1 MILHT
6 MIQRHNPLR
15 ILFLR
20 RLSLVA
26 LLLLLVTDGFTSPTL
41 SSKRIAS
48 LHFVERAIPSLNDQ
62 QARQKSSPTGLFS
75 SSSLPANTDPKPVHH
90 DTNHDNDD
98 HDNETS
104 SHPWRTRL
112 RRLTG
117 VSLTASRATMRAL
130 TGLSLTTIYA
140 SVLAISGA
148 WVRQTMKLIL
158 SIFPTWLRYFLQP
171 FLVLYYAPLF
181 ILRNWTGP
189 TRREARTA
197 HEHFVEGWKHA
208 VELAD
213 DKTSYWP
220 IHVNAQGDFEK
231 DFAEIDLNEG
241 IEESVEVAL
250 EEGDDANFQ

>member
-6 MIQRHNPLR
+6 IITRCNYLR
-15 ILFLR
+15 VMFLR
-20 RLSLVA
+20 RLSLLA
-26 LLLLLVTDGFTSPTL
+26 LLLLVADSFTSSTLCSRRISSLNFVGRAQTSPT
-41 SSKRIAS
+41 S
-48 LHFVERAIPSLNDQ
+48 
-62 QARQKSSPTGLFS
+62 LFS
-75 SSSLPANTDPKPVHH
+75 SSSLPANTNLQPANNENEH
-90 DTNHDNDD
+90 DDD
-98 HDNETS
+98 DDDETL
-104 SHPWRTRL
+104 SHPLRSRL

-117 VSLTASRATMRAL
+117 FSFTASRATMRAL
-130 TGLSLTTIYA
+130 TGISLTTIYA

-148 WVRQTMKLIL
+148 WVRQTMKVIL
-158 SIFPTWLRYFLQP
+158 SIFPTWFRYFLQP

-220 IHVNAQGDFEK
+220 IHVNAQGEFEK

-241 IEESVEVAL
+241 IEESVEAAL
-250 EEGDDANFQ
+250 EESDDATFQ

>member
-1 MILHT
+1 ML
-6 MIQRHNPLR
+6 
-15 ILFLR
+15 LR
-20 RLSLVA
+20 RLSLFA
-26 LLLLLVTDGFTSPTL
+26 LLLLVADSFTSPTL
-41 SSKRIAS
+41 SSRRITS
-48 LHFVERAIPSLNDQ
+48 LNFVGRAIPSLDDQ
-62 QARQKSSPTGLFS
+62 PTRQSSPTLLS
-75 SSSLPANTDPKPVHH
+75 SSSLPADTDQQPVNY
-90 DTNHDNDD
+90 DNNHNDD
-98 HDNETS
+98 TT
-104 SHPWRTRL
+104 SHPLRTRL

-117 VSLTASRATMRAL
+117 FSLTASRATMRAL
-130 TGLSLTTIYA
+130 TGISLTTIYA

-148 WVRQTMKLIL
+148 WVRQTMKVIL
-158 SIFPTWLRYFLQP
+158 SIFPTWFRYFLQP
-171 FLVLYYAPLF
+171 FLILYYAPLF
-181 ILRNWTGP
+181 TLRNWTGP

-250 EEGDDANFQ
+250 EESDDSTLH